1 MTERI
6 ELTGW
11 GRAMPTAAEVRTPT
25 NPDDLA
31 KGVLDAGRRGVI
43 ARGLGRSYGDAAQN
57 AGGIVLDAT
66 GTEPVEQPPVGH
78 DGVVTVSAG
87 TSLSALM
94 QAYVPRGFFLP
105 VSPGTRFVTVGG
117 AIAADVHGKNHH
129 ADGSFINHVQSLR
142 LALPAG
148 EVVDLTPQD
157 DLFWATAG
165 GMGLTGVIVDATIVL
180 RGIESSA
187 VAVDTDRLPDLDAT
201 LAAMSEGDAG
211 YHYSA
216 AWIDLMATGRQMGR
230 CVLYRGDFA
239 SRDALPPKR
248 QANPLAFSTH
258 VVATAPPAPSGLLN
272 QLSLR
277 AFNELV
283 FRSAPRRRRGELQTI
298 TRFFH
303 PLDIVSHW
311 NRLYGPRG
319 FIQWQPVVPFGAEST
334 LQHIV
339 DVLSSSGTPSFLSVL
354 KRFGPGNAAPL
365 SFPMSGWT
373 LSLDLPVTHGPALG
387 QLLDDL
393 DRKVADVGGRVYFAK
408 DSRMRPELVPL
419 MYPRLDEWR
428 AVCAKADP
436 DGVMQ
441 SDLSRRLQLR

>member
-1 MTERI
+1 MTERV

-11 GRAMPTAAEVRTPT
+11 GRSMPTAADVRTPT
-25 NPDDLA
+25 DPGELT
-31 KGVLDAGRRGVI
+31 KGVLDAGPRGVI

-57 AGGIVLDAT
+57 AGGTVIDAT
-66 GTEPVEQPPVGH
+66 GAAPVEQPPVAP
-78 DGVVTVSAG
+78 DGMVTVSSGA
-87 TSLSALM
+87 SLHALM
-94 QAYVPRGFFLP
+94 QAYVSQGFFLP

-129 ADGSFINHVQSLR
+129 ADGSFIDHVQSMR
-142 LALPAG
+142 LALPSG
-148 EVVDLTPQD
+148 EVVDLTPKD
-157 DLFWATAG
+157 ELFWATAG

-180 RGIESSA
+180 HRIESSA
-187 VAVDTDRLPDLDAT
+187 VLVDTDRLPDLDAT
-201 LAAMSEGDAG
+201 LEAMSEGDAS

-216 AWIDLMATGRQMGR
+216 AWIDLMATGPHMGR

-239 SRDALPPKR
+239 TPDALPR
-248 QANPLAFSTH
+248 RRRANPLQLSARIL
-258 VVATAPPAPSGLLN
+258 ATAPPVPTGLLN
-272 QLSLR
+272 HLSLR
-277 AFNELV
+277 AFNECY
-283 FRSAPRRRRGELQTI
+283 FHSAPRRRRGELQTI

-334 LQHIV
+334 LQYIV
-339 DVLSSSGTPSFLSVL
+339 EALSSSGTPSFLSVL

-365 SFPMSGWT
+365 SFPIPGWT
-373 LSLDLPVTHGPALG
+373 ISLDLPVSHGPALG
-387 QLLDDL
+387 DLLDDL
-393 DRKVADVGGRVYFAK
+393 DRRVADVGGRIYFAK
-408 DSRMRPELVPL
+408 DSRMRPELVPA

-428 AVCAKADP
+428 AVCATADP

-441 SDLSRRLQLR
+441 SDLSRRLRLR